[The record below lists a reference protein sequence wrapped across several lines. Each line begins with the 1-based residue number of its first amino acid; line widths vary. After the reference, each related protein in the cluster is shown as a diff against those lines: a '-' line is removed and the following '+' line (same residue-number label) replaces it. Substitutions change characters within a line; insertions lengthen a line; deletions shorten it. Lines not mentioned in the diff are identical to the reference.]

1 MVVSAV
7 QAVLDDVHVEIGHIN
22 DTEVVQRMVGTAEI
36 VMVVGVA
43 QVGSQLVAGIQRPAV
58 DFKQLVIRDHILRRV
73 KVVDVAQ
80 HEAGGVAH
88 LAVRLGQLA
97 EDFFTG
103 ADIDGVVAG
112 CDPQTDDISTVI
124 ADNLRRL
131 HAVACGLVHLLALGI
146 DDPAMA
152 QNLAVRGNALGG
164 NAGQQAGLEPAAELV
179 GALHIHIDRPV
190 QLGALTA
197 DSTPSGAG
205 VEPDVHDIGVLLPI
219 RSTALADLG
228 LGHDVVGII
237 LVPGVAALLAEQV
250 GDSLDG
256 SIGDVVLAALLAV
269 EYRDGHAPDALA
281 ADAPV
286 TAVTDHT
293 GHAVMAP
300 RRLPVHAVNG
310 LVDVLLEG
318 VDGAEPLL
326 GSTEDDGMMAAPAM
340 RVLMGDVLHTHQ
352 MAALLDVLQ
361 NDLVGVPDLETGK
374 LLARLGGQA
383 ARVVH
388 GNDNGN
394 LRIVIDADLKVLNTM
409 AGSGVDAARAA
420 FQRDVV
426 TQNDQTLAVKE
437 RMLILHELEL
447 TAENSLGQ
455 DFVLIDMA
463 AFHRGLNE
471 LAGHDV
477 VGVTDLDEGIFQ
489 IGVQAGRDVGGQR
502 PGGGRPDDDPC
513 LVQRDVVLGQH
524 AVGVV
529 GQLEADIDGIALV
542 LGVLDLSL
550 GQGGAVLGAPVHGL
564 HALVDVALLGHL
576 AEDLDL
582 AGLKLGAQ
590 GQVGV
595 LKVALHAQTL
605 ELLVHDA
612 DVLGG
617 KLLADLAQL
626 QLGDTGLLVA
636 EGAQRLQL
644 DGQAVGVIAGHVGC
658 LEAGHVL
665 IADDDVLDDLVQGRT
680 HVDIAVGIR
689 RAVVQ
694 DVLRLAL
701 VVLNHLL
708 IDMVLLPVLE
718 HFGFLLRQTGPH
730 FKRGL
735 HLMDGVVVVLRQSFL
750 LSSIL

>member
-1 MVVSAV
+1 
-7 QAVLDDVHVEIGHIN
+7 
-22 DTEVVQRMVGTAEI
+22 MVGTAE
-36 VMVVGVA
+36 VVVL
-43 QVGSQLVAGIQRPAV
+43 VGIAHGGGQLVAGLECPAV
-58 DFKQLVIRDHILRRV
+58 DLEQLVIIDHILRGI
-73 KVVDVAQ
+73 KVADVAQ
-80 HEAGGVAH
+80 HEAGRVAH
-88 LAVRLGQLA
+88 LAVRFGQLA
-97 EDFFTG
+97 ENFLTG
-103 ADIDGVVAG
+103 ADVDGVIAG
-112 CDPQTDDISTVI
+112 SDPQTDDVSTVV
-124 ADNLRRL
+124 ADDLTGL
-131 HAVACGLVHLLALGI
+131 HAVAGGLVHLLALGI
-146 DDPAMA
+146 DDPAVA
-152 QNLAVRGNALGG
+152 QDLAVRGHTLGG
-164 NAGQQAGLEPAAELV
+164 DAGQQTGLEPAAELV
-179 GALHIHIDRPV
+179 GTLHIHVNGPA

-197 DSTPSGAG
+197 DSAPGGAG
-205 VEPDVHDIGVLLPI
+205 VEPDVHDVGVLLPVGG
-219 RSTALADLG
+219 TALADLG
-228 LGHDVVGII
+228 LGQDVVGIV

-250 GDSLDG
+250 GHSLDG
-256 SIGDVVLAALLAV
+256 GIGDMVLAALLAV

-340 RVLMGDVLHTHQ
+340 RVLVGDVLHTHQ

-426 TQNDQTLAVKE
+426 AQNDQTLAVKE

-455 DFVLIDMA
+455 DLVLVDMA
-463 AFHRGLNE
+463 ALHRGLNE

-542 LGVLDLSL
+542 LGVLNLSL

-576 AEDLDL
+576 PEDLDL

-590 GQVGV
+590 GQVRV

-750 LSSIL
+750 LSSIYWIL

>member
-1 MVVSAV
+1 
-7 QAVLDDVHVEIGHIN
+7 
-22 DTEVVQRMVGTAEI
+22 
-36 VMVVGVA
+36 
-43 QVGSQLVAGIQRPAV
+43 
-58 DFKQLVIRDHILRRV
+58 
-73 KVVDVAQ
+73 
-80 HEAGGVAH
+80 
-88 LAVRLGQLA
+88 
-97 EDFFTG
+97 
-103 ADIDGVVAG
+103 
-112 CDPQTDDISTVI
+112 
-124 ADNLRRL
+124 
-131 HAVACGLVHLLALGI
+131 
-146 DDPAMA
+146 
-152 QNLAVRGNALGG
+152 
-164 NAGQQAGLEPAAELV
+164 
-179 GALHIHIDRPV
+179 
-190 QLGALTA
+190 
-197 DSTPSGAG
+197 
-205 VEPDVHDIGVLLPI
+205 
-219 RSTALADLG
+219 
-228 LGHDVVGII
+228 
-237 LVPGVAALLAEQV
+237 
-250 GDSLDG
+250 
-256 SIGDVVLAALLAV
+256 
-269 EYRDGHAPDALA
+269 
-281 ADAPV
+281 
-286 TAVTDHT
+286 
-293 GHAVMAP
+293 
-300 RRLPVHAVNG
+300 
-310 LVDVLLEG
+310 
-318 VDGAEPLL
+318 
-326 GSTEDDGMMAAPAM
+326 
-340 RVLMGDVLHTHQ
+340 
-352 MAALLDVLQ
+352 
-361 NDLVGVPDLETGK
+361 
-374 LLARLGGQA
+374 
-383 ARVVH
+383 
-388 GNDNGN
+388 
-394 LRIVIDADLKVLNTM
+394 M

-426 TQNDQTLAVKE
+426 AQNDQTLAVKE
-437 RMLILHELEL
+437 RMLILHELKL

-455 DFVLIDMA
+455 DLVLVDMA
-463 AFHRGLNE
+463 ALHRGLNE

-489 IGVQAGRDVGGQR
+489 IGVQAGRDVGGQC

-542 LGVLDLSL
+542 LGVLDLGL
-550 GQGGAVLGAPVHGL
+550 GQGGLVVGAPVHGL
-564 HALVDVALLGHL
+564 EALLGHL

-590 GQVGV
+590 SQVGV

-644 DGQAVGVIAGHVGC
+644 DGQAVGVITGHVGC

-701 VVLNHLL
+701 VVLNHPL

-750 LSSIL
+750 LSSIYWIL